1 MLRKCFEECVDSI
14 ETALKKTRIFAKKI
28 FALAF
33 SLNLVIKSFHWVIST
48 MNVYFWTFFFTFL
61 SFFFDSVGILEEPDS
76 YRYETI
82 GLSADKFTIQ
92 QYCEELTKQ
101 LSPMTF
107 KVI

>member
-1 MLRKCFEECVDSI
+1 
-14 ETALKKTRIFAKKI
+14 
-28 FALAF
+28 
-33 SLNLVIKSFHWVIST
+33 
-48 MNVYFWTFFFTFL
+48 MNVYFWTFSFTFL

-76 YRYETI
+76 YCYKTI

>member
-1 MLRKCFEECVDSI
+1 MY
-14 ETALKKTRIFAKKI
+14 IFGR
-28 FALAF
+28 
-33 SLNLVIKSFHWVIST
+33 
-48 MNVYFWTFFFTFL
+48 FFFTFL

-76 YRYETI
+76 YRYKTI

-107 KVI
+107 KVIWHKYVNMKAKWILLSSPHFYKSMRISSLLKEKD

>member
-1 MLRKCFEECVDSI
+1 MYLFGR
-14 ETALKKTRIFAKKI
+14 
-28 FALAF
+28 
-33 SLNLVIKSFHWVIST
+33 
-48 MNVYFWTFFFTFL
+48 FFTFL
-61 SFFFDSVGILEEPDS
+61 SFFFASVGILEDPNS
-76 YRYETI
+76 YRYKTI